1 MDKIKLFDIVALTED
16 LPKHDL
22 HRGEIGAVVEV
33 HPTGGYEVEFVSQ
46 DGYTY
51 ALIAAK
57 QEQLIVLRQK
67 PLHTSAK
74 LVPATL

>member
-1 MDKIKLFDIVALTED
+1 MNTIKLFDVVALTED
-16 LPKHDL
+16 LPTYKL
-22 HRGEIGAVVEV
+22 RRGEIGAVVEV

-51 ALIAAK
+51 ALITAK
-57 QEQLIVLRQK
+57 KDQLIVLRQK
-67 PLHTSAK
+67 PLHTSHK

>member
-1 MDKIKLFDIVALTED
+1 MNTIKLFDVVALTED
-16 LPKHDL
+16 LPTYKL
-22 HRGEIGAVVEV
+22 RRGEIGAVVEV

-51 ALIAAK
+51 ALITAK

-67 PLHTSAK
+67 PLHTSRK
-74 LVPATL
+74 LVPAAL

>member
-1 MDKIKLFDIVALTED
+1 MDKIKLFDVVALTED
-16 LPKHDL
+16 LPKYKL
-22 HRGEIGAVVEV
+22 QRGEIGAVVEV

-51 ALIAAK
+51 ALITAK

-67 PLHTSAK
+67 PLHTSRE

>member
-1 MDKIKLFDIVALTED
+1 MDKIKLFDVVALTED
-16 LPKHDL
+16 LPKYKL
-22 HRGEIGAVVEV
+22 RRGEIGAVVEV

-51 ALIAAK
+51 ALITAK
-57 QEQLIVLRQK
+57 KAQLIVLRQK
-67 PLHTSAK
+67 PLHTSRK